1 MEPIAAKASGEGS
14 VAHTYRE
21 RARARQRDEERQ
33 RDRARERATETDR
46 ERERQRDRQ
55 RERKRET
62 PKHTHTHTH
71 KQKER
76 DAHTYERACVRAC
89 VCTRTHLPSVPKRRG
104 HVKVC
109 SRAVALRGMVGCGRR
124 AMGCVKT
131 GPLRCIRSSLGQPRG
146 KIGQKLAV
154 HAAGSERRVSSVYAS
169 HGLREMPRSWN
180 MVFACTCR
188 ARHRISAFRSTGADV
203 LVGGRC
209 AQG

>member
-14 VAHTYRE
+14 VAHTERE
-21 RARARQRDEERQ
+21 RARDRETK
-33 RDRARERATETDR
+33 RDRETER
-46 ERERQRDRQ
+46 ERERQRQTERESDRETDSE
-55 RERKRET
+55 RERERDPNT
-62 PKHTHTHTH
+62 HTHTHT
-71 KQKER
+71 QTERER
-76 DAHTYERACVRAC
+76 DAHAYERACVRAC

>member
-1 MEPIAAKASGEGS
+1 VEPIAAKASGEGS
-14 VAHTYRE
+14 VAHTERE
-21 RARARQRDEERQ
+21 RARDRETKRQ

-55 RERKRET
+55 RERKRKR

-131 GPLRCIRSSLGQPRG
+131 GPLRYIRSSLGQPRG